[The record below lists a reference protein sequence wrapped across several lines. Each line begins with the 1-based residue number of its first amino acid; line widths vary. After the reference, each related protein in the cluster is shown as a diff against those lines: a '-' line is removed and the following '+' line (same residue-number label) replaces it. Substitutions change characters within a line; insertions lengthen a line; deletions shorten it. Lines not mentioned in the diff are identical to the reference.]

1 MRTPSRPLRSA
12 LASVAGLSFL
22 VFGIQAPA
30 VAAEPP
36 ALAASASSTQPDPVD
51 VGDASL
57 GDQPQLT
64 LAGEIRVVIADGE
77 ASSQTEYAV
86 ATPTGDAVAIT
97 GDLPEGV
104 STGDTFT
111 GTVAIPEVVVEA
123 VNASHADEVEK
134 SSDSP
139 INALSDAGEQV
150 VELAAT
156 AGPLPIVTGTIDFT
170 TAAAAAT
177 PRGHTIDVAIAAGT
191 TFSDSEVDALLSGL
205 NSYWTSQSAGVIT
218 SVTRRAAIQRNVSP
232 YCELEDFWD
241 SAASRFA
248 KTPIDYWNNGRGEH
262 LLVLTDSRCGAG
274 LGTVGNQVHSGG
286 LIWASVDDDVDLH
299 TVGHEFGHN
308 LGLGHSNVHECAEP
322 TRVEGSADQGCGDL
336 EYEDYF
342 DIMSGGYQACFV
354 SCITTNK
361 LGALNASHKRTLGF
375 RPAGSAQTVTTTTTA
390 VLQAAS
396 ATTGLR
402 TLDVTDPV
410 SGREYQVEFRS
421 GTGMDAGTFYAT
433 NWIWDF
439 PLRMGLGVRVLTTKY
454 DNGAPTSVAVAQEAL
469 PGLTDKALTLR
480 PAQTFTSESGALRIT
495 VNAQTLSTATVTVE
509 FGGPS
514 TIDRIEGDDR
524 YATAVAIAKK
534 GYTTADVVYV
544 ATGANYPDAL
554 SAAPAAVAEDGP
566 LLLTPSDHLP
576 ASVLTAIK
584 TLNPKEIVVV
594 GGKAAVSPSVEAA
607 LAAIPVT
614 STPSEL
620 PKVHRIAGAD
630 RFATARAVV
639 DRAFTSATT
648 AYVATGNNFPDALSA
663 AAAAGSI
670 GAPVIL
676 VNGPQPAIDNETSTL
691 LDKLGVTTTVIAG
704 GPSAV
709 STGIQSSLGQI
720 SAVSRVAGN
729 DRYTTSLAINDA
741 EVFKSATAAFLA
753 TGTQFPDA
761 LAGAA
766 LAGAKGAPLYV
777 VQPTCIPGGTRSA
790 ILRSADTVTL
800 LGGPSALSDGVM
812 ALRGC

>member
-36 ALAASASSTQPDPVD
+36 TPAVAASSSQSDPVD

-57 GDQPQLT
+57 ADEPQLT
-64 LAGEIRVVIADGE
+64 LAGDLRVVIADGE
-77 ASSQTEYAV
+77 ASSHTEYAV
-86 ATPTGDAVAIT
+86 ATPAGDAVAIT

-104 STGDTFT
+104 STGDAFT
-111 GTVAIPEVVVEA
+111 GTVAIPESVVEA
-123 VNASHADEVEK
+123 VDDSHADEVEK
-134 SSDSP
+134 SADAP
-139 INALSDAGEQV
+139 LNASSAAGAEV
-150 VELAAT
+150 VDLAAT
-156 AGPLPIVTGTIDFT
+156 AGPLQIVTGTIDFT

-191 TFSDSEVDALLSGL
+191 TFSDIEVDALLAGL
-205 NSYWTSQSAGVIT
+205 NSYWTSQSAGVVT
-218 SVTRRAAIQRNVSP
+218 SVTRRGTIQRNVSP
-232 YCELEDFWD
+232 YCEQEDFWEA
-241 SAASRFA
+241 AASRFG
-248 KTPIDYWNNGRGEH
+248 KGPVDYWNNGRGEH

-274 LGTVGNQVHSGG
+274 LGTVGTQVHSGG
-286 LIWASVDDDVDLH
+286 LIWASVDDEVDLH

-342 DIMSGGYQACFV
+342 DIMSGGYQACFL
-354 SCITTNK
+354 SCVTTNK

-375 RPAGSAQTVTTTTTA
+375 LPAGSTQTVTTTTTA

-396 ATTGLR
+396 ATAGLR
-402 TLDVTDPV
+402 TLNITDPV
-410 SGREYQVEFRS
+410 SHRDYQIEFRS

-439 PLRMGLGVRVLTTKY
+439 PLRMGIGVRVLTTNY

-469 PGLTDKALTLR
+469 PGRSKSLTLK
-480 PAQTFTSESGALRIT
+480 PAQTFTSESGALRVT
-495 VNAQTLSTATVTVE
+495 VLAQTLSTATVSVE
-509 FGGPS
+509 FGGPT
-514 TIDRIEGDDR
+514 TIDRIQGDDR

-554 SAAPAAVAEDGP
+554 SAAPAAVKDRGP
-566 LLLTPSDHLP
+566 LLLTPSDSLRDDVRNLIEDLKP
-576 ASVLTAIK
+576 TR
-584 TLNPKEIVVV
+584 IVVV
-594 GGKAAVSPSVEAA
+594 GGNSAVSPTVFEA
-607 LAAIPVT
+607 LDAIPGV
-614 STPSEL
+614 PR
-620 PKVHRIAGAD
+620 PDRIAGAD

-639 DRAFTSATT
+639 DDAFDSTAT

-676 VNGPQPAIDNETSTL
+676 VNGPQPTIDSDTSKL
-691 LDKLGVTTTVIAG
+691 LDGLNVTKTVIVG
-704 GPSAV
+704 GPNAV
-709 STGIQSSLGQI
+709 SAGIQSSLAKT
-720 SAVSRVAGN
+720 SAVSRVAGD
-729 DRYTTSLAINDA
+729 DRYSTSLAVNA
-741 EVFKSATAAFLA
+741 VFRSPATVFLA

-800 LGGPSALSDGVM
+800 LGGPGALSDGVM